1 MSPDSSFF
9 AQPADSAKPY
19 AGASVSD
26 ASSSLVSADAKSASR
41 SIPTLSYAELDAHIA
56 DLARLSEKAMADG
69 DPHGSHLFAMEMYR
83 AIKSRCLAH
92 QAILH
97 AEADRRI
104 DEGVNYFDWQG
115 KLDAERMNGAR

>member
-56 DLARLSEKAMADG
+56 DLGRLSEKAMADG

-83 AIKSRCLAH
+83 AIKSRCLAP
-92 QAILH
+92 
-97 AEADRRI
+97 RRSCTPRPTGAWMRASI
-104 DEGVNYFDWQG
+104 TSIGRGGWT
-115 KLDAERMNGAR
+115 RNG